1 MLEKGA
7 SRLGIESAPHVRPQE
22 RATVTNGPV
31 LPRPAV
37 VVAVSLALGLLAVY
51 LQHLAVP
58 IDTPYWGVFGNQL
71 DLAVYRE
78 GAQAVLDGDR
88 LYEAKLVGVMD
99 YTYAPVSV
107 ILFMPFAA
115 MSLELA
121 RIVWMVGIFVALYL
135 CITLSFKSLRYQIN
149 WSVRISAGALVLVS
163 ALMEPVRTTM
173 WYGQINVFLMLLILW
188 DLLQGRHSRIRGLG
202 VGIAAGIK
210 LTPLIFVFYLL
221 INRNWR
227 AVWLAGAG
235 FAGTIALGF
244 AVMPRDSWKY
254 WSGTFIDSKRVGA
267 PNTVGNQSIRGA
279 LANLWQTDAPNPLVW
294 ITLAVAALAL
304 GMTAA
309 SLAHRAGHEL
319 LAVTLVGMTGT
330 AVSPMSWGHHWVWFV
345 PALVI
350 GIHLTLQARGAV
362 SKALAA
368 TAVVALLA
376 TTFIWRTYRSYPV
389 LQIERVLPDGYFT
402 GLYHKV
408 GIPELRW
415 FTYDPYNWV
424 FVVTAVA
431 AIVCLTCRRRVDVP
445 EPVAAG

>member
-7 SRLGIESAPHVRPQE
+7 SRLGIESAPHVRPSE
-22 RATVTNGPV
+22 RTAVTSGPV

-37 VVAVSLALGLLAVY
+37 VVLVSMVLGAIAIY

-121 RIVWMVGIFVALYL
+121 RIVWMVGIFVALYF
-135 CITLSFKSLRYQIN
+135 CITLSFTSLRYRIS
-149 WSVRISAGALVLVS
+149 WSVRILAGALVLVS

-227 AVWLAGAG
+227 AVGLVGAG
-235 FAGTIALGF
+235 FAGTIAFGF
-244 AVMPRDSWKY
+244 AVMPRESWTY

-279 LANLWQTDAPNPLVW
+279 LANLWETDAPNPLVW
-294 ITLAVAALAL
+294 ITVAVAALAL

-350 GIHLTLQARGAV
+350 GIHLTLQARGAA
-362 SKALAA
+362 KILAGA
-368 TAVVALLA
+368 GVIALLL

-389 LQIERVLPDGYFT
+389 TQIERVLPEGYFT

-408 GIPELRW
+408 GIGGLRW

-424 FVVTAVA
+424 FAVA
-431 AIVCLTCRRRVDVP
+431 AVATIISLSAGRRLVSA
-445 EPVAAG
+445 EAAAPG

>member
-1 MLEKGA
+1 VSVVLGA
-7 SRLGIESAPHVRPQE
+7 
-22 RATVTNGPV
+22 
-31 LPRPAV
+31 
-37 VVAVSLALGLLAVY
+37 LAIY

-58 IDTPYWGVFGNQL
+58 LDTPYWGVFGNQL

-78 GAQAVLDGDR
+78 GALAVLDGDR

-99 YTYAPVSV
+99 YTYAPASV

-115 MSLELA
+115 MSLEIA
-121 RIVWMVGIFVALYL
+121 RIVWMTGIFVALYF
-135 CITLSFKSLRYQIN
+135 CITLSFKSLGYQIN
-149 WSVRISAGALVLVS
+149 SSVRALSVALVLVS

-188 DLLQGRHSRIRGLG
+188 DLLQGKHSRIRGLG

-210 LTPLIFVFYLL
+210 LTPLIFVLYLI

-227 AVWLAGAG
+227 AVWMACAA
-235 FAGTIALGF
+235 FAGTIVVGF
-244 AVMPRDSWKY
+244 VVMPRDSWKY

-267 PNTVGNQSIRGA
+267 PDTVGNQSIRGA

-294 ITLAVAALAL
+294 ITLALLALVL

-330 AVSPMSWGHHWVWFV
+330 AVSPMSWGHHWVWMV
-345 PALVI
+345 PLLVI
-350 GIHLTLQARGAV
+350 GIHLGLQTRNVAARV
-362 SKALAA
+362 LAA
-368 TAVVALLA
+368 GGVMAMLL
-376 TTFIWRTYRSYPV
+376 TTFIWRTYRGHAV
-389 LQIERVLPDGYFT
+389 TQIERILPDAYFT
-402 GLYHKV
+402 GLYHKN
-408 GIPELRW
+408 GIAWLRW

-424 FVVTAVA
+424 FVAAAVA
-431 AIVCLTCRRRVDVP
+431 AIVCLTSRRRVIVHNAA
-445 EPVAAG
+445 AAG